1 MILTSLLIATQ
12 GLMPSPT
19 PISIGTQG
27 LLQTGTVP
35 PVPPPPIVVSQSGGT
50 YTHFRRYDR
59 PAVIVK
65 TNGVV
70 GNLTT
75 ASVEI
80 AISARVVAG
89 STRLKASATQPTYHL
104 GATTEVAGCTSNL
117 SASRL
122 KPHVSTSFR
131 LVGCIE
137 QNQEIIRALATA
149 ALAQFRRN
157 RAAREASPA

>member
-12 GLMPSPT
+12 GLLPSPT
-19 PISIGTQG
+19 PLSISSQG
-27 LLQTGTVP
+27 LLQTGEIPPTPP
-35 PVPPPPIVVSQSGGT
+35 PVVVPEVGGT
-50 YTHFRRYDR
+50 FTHFRRYDR
-59 PAVIVK
+59 PAVVVK

-70 GNLTT
+70 GNFTT

-80 AISARVVAG
+80 EISARVETG
-89 STRLKASATQPTYHL
+89 STRLRATATNPTYHL
-104 GATTEVAGCTSNL
+104 GATTDLVGCTSNL

-137 QNQEIIRALATA
+137 QDQRKIVALATE
-149 ALAQFRRN
+149 ALRQFRRN
-157 RAAREASPA
+157 RAAREA

>member
-12 GLMPSPT
+12 GLLPSPT
-19 PISIGTQG
+19 PISIGSQG
-27 LLQTGTVP
+27 LLQTGEIP
-35 PVPPPPIVVSQSGGT
+35 PTPPPIVVPEVGGT

-59 PAVIVK
+59 PAVVVK
-65 TNGVV
+65 INGVV

-80 AISARVVAG
+80 AISARVETG

-104 GATTEVAGCTSNL
+104 GATTDLIGCTHNL
-117 SASRL
+117 SASRI

-131 LVGCIE
+131 LVGCKE
-137 QNQEIIRALATA
+137 QDQNIIRALATA
-149 ALAQFRRN
+149 ALQQFRRN
-157 RAAREASPA
+157 RAEREA

>member
-12 GLMPSPT
+12 GLLPSPT
-19 PISIGTQG
+19 PLSISSQG
-27 LLQTGTVP
+27 LLQTGEIP
-35 PVPPPPIVVSQSGGT
+35 PTPPPIVVPEVGGT
-50 YTHFRRYDR
+50 YTHFRRYER

-80 AISARVVAG
+80 AISARVQTG

-104 GATTEVAGCTSNL
+104 GATTDLIGCTHNL
-117 SASRL
+117 SASRI

-131 LVGCIE
+131 LVGCKE
-137 QNQEIIRALATA
+137 QDQNIIRALATA
-149 ALAQFRRN
+149 ALQQFRRN
-157 RAAREASPA
+157 RAEREA

>member
-12 GLMPSPT
+12 GLLPSPT
-19 PISIGTQG
+19 PISIGSQG
-27 LLQTGTVP
+27 LLQTGEIP
-35 PVPPPPIVVSQSGGT
+35 PTPPPIVVVDSGGT

-70 GNLTT
+70 CNLTT
-75 ASVEI
+75 ASVEF
-80 AISARVVAG
+80 AISAQVQTG

-104 GATTEVAGCTSNL
+104 GATTDLVGCTHNL
-117 SASRL
+117 SASRI

-131 LVGCIE
+131 LVGCKE
-137 QNQEIIRALATA
+137 QDQNIIRALATA
-149 ALAQFRRN
+149 ALQQFRRN
-157 RAAREASPA
+157 RAEREA